1 MTEVY
6 PIWMTTMKLQ
16 VPSSTIL
23 QNISSSEHNY
33 GWNLIENTFANNEV
47 PLLLHSYIPHFHTS
61 AAIVPTPLLDP
72 DDRKTTPRR
81 RRRTQRSEEKS
92 TPQTKEEEQE
102 IRSRRRRK
110 CPWDTGRSSQGNGET
125 KSVFQENRLLR
136 HG

>member
-47 PLLLHSYIPHFHTS
+47 PLPSIPAFRTS
-61 AAIVPTPLLDP
+61 AATVPTLLDP
-72 DDRKTTPRR
+72 DNRKTTPRR

-110 CPWDTGRSSQGNGET
+110 CPWDTSRSSQGNGET